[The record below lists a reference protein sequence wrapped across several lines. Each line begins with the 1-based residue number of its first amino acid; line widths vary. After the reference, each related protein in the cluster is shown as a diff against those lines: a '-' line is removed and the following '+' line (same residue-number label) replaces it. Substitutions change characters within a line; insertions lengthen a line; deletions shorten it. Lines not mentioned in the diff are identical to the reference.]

1 MSSTPAATTL
11 PATVQLPSGDTA
23 GTDGQGGQATSS
35 PGTAGPRDAISFGGK
50 DSSKDDVGEEPSAVD
65 SPRSDAP
72 RDPRS
77 DGAVS
82 SRQTYV
88 IGSTNSVGTQTA
100 DTMVARFLTEPEA
113 RRLETNNSLPP
124 PELGPRGEVM
134 APTRCDFSMDP
145 SSLGRTRLVG
155 VPASNDHLLRH
166 IHARDGY
173 GCLEALTQVEELDH
187 ADLLHLQEFFPA
199 EGPPAADLVLRS
211 RTEATPG
218 EELMSALQSLPVQ
231 REMAALLSEY
241 GADNLAERTF
251 ATVSLLR
258 RILDRYRRVCRQL
271 NASAFRSRQD
281 ALKPQDQLRLIK
293 LSHEFARAR
302 LEVECKDLVEANS
315 YTAERY
321 RDDVKA
327 LVQEQDATTQR
338 LREENSRLQQQLDDS
353 LARQHI
359 QDQQRQ
365 ETRFKVADPMNFLGD
380 HATLA
385 CNWTRLRVLLAHFR
399 DRTPVPSTW
408 QTVIATTAGDDP
420 LSQPGPFDRHLLH
433 FRK

>member
-1 MSSTPAATTL
+1 
-11 PATVQLPSGDTA
+11 
-23 GTDGQGGQATSS
+23 
-35 PGTAGPRDAISFGGK
+35 
-50 DSSKDDVGEEPSAVD
+50 
-65 SPRSDAP
+65 
-72 RDPRS
+72 
-77 DGAVS
+77 
-82 SRQTYV
+82 
-88 IGSTNSVGTQTA
+88 
-100 DTMVARFLTEPEA
+100 MVTRFLTEPEA
-113 RRLETNNSLPP
+113 RRLETDNSLPSP
-124 PELGPRGEVM
+124 GLGPSGEVV
-134 APTRCDFSMDP
+134 APTRCDFSMDS

-173 GCLEALTQVEELDH
+173 GGLEALVQVKELDH
-187 ADLLHLQEFFPA
+187 ADLLDLQEFFP
-199 EGPPAADLVLRS
+199 EGGPPVAVLVLRS

-231 REMAALLSEY
+231 REMAALLSKY
-241 GADNLAERTF
+241 GPDNLAERTF
-251 ATVSLLR
+251 ATFSLLR

-271 NASAFRSRQD
+271 NASASRSRQD
-281 ALKPQDQLRLIK
+281 ALKAQDQLRLIK

-302 LEVECKDLVEANS
+302 LEVECKDIVEANS

-327 LVQEQDATTQR
+327 LVQEQDANTLR
-338 LREENSRLQQQLDDS
+338 LREKNSRLQQQLDDS

-365 ETRFKVADPMNFLGD
+365 ETRFEVADLMNFLGD

-385 CNWTRLRVLLAHFR
+385 CNWIRLRDLLAHFR

-408 QTVIATTAGDDP
+408 QTVIATTAGDP
-420 LSQPGPFDRHLLH
+420 LSQPGPFVSMDRPDDHSGDVTQREGTPGSASAPLPEAALSQQQSRRPSSSGDSTGRSKRSAH
-433 FRK
+433 RAPAKLQLRPVATV